1 MGREALDELVA
12 RADRSGL
19 FLDFDG
25 TLSEIAPTPD
35 EAVAVTGSTEVLV
48 GLAERFRL
56 VAVVSGRRASEVEE
70 RLARPQG
77 VRVFG
82 LYGLESERGPD
93 DRIEREGSRAVEEV
107 LPRVMELAAGLPG
120 SLVEPKGSNLAVHY
134 RLARD
139 PAAAR
144 AALLSELE
152 PLARAAGLRLVE
164 GKRVLEL
171 VPAAAPTK
179 GDLVMREGRGLEG
192 VLFAGDDA
200 ADLDAFAAVDRLAA
214 DGAHAVKIAVRT
226 AETPVRLQRSAD
238 LVVEGPAGLLEVL
251 RTLAG

>member
-35 EAVAVTGSTEVLV
+35 EAVAVTGSTEVLA

-56 VAVVSGRRASEVEE
+56 VAVVSGRRTSEVEK
-70 RLARPQG
+70 RLARPKG

-93 DRIEREGSRAVEEV
+93 DRIEEGSRAVEEV

-139 PAAAR
+139 PAAAH
-144 AALLSELE
+144 AALRSGLE

-214 DGAHAVKIAVRT
+214 DGAHAVKVAVRT
-226 AETPVRLQRSAD
+226 AETPVELQRSAD

-251 RTLAG
+251 RTLAR